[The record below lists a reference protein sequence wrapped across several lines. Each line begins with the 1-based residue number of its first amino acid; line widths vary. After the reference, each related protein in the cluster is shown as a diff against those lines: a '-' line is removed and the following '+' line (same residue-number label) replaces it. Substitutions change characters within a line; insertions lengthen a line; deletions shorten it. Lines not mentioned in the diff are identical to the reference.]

1 MANVSG
7 TKITDPLKGVDVQ
20 EDSER
25 MPPALGPEVT
35 AKSPT
40 ELELQASADVV
51 DEDLKK
57 QSQKETKREKLFPVR
72 LLKDYRPIGD
82 FEIGQPN
89 PETGKPYR
97 EPTEEERQKVKA
109 GTDILLPLEEA
120 KRAIALKI
128 GERNDPIK

>member
-7 TKITDPLKGVDVQ
+7 TKTDPMRNVVVP
-20 EDSER
+20 EDPDR
-25 MPPALGPEVT
+25 ILPALGPEIG
-35 AKSPT
+35 ARQQT
-40 ELELQASADVV
+40 ELEVQASADVV

-57 QSQKETKREKLFPVR
+57 RDKKEKMFPVR

-82 FEIGQPN
+82 FEIGQPD
-89 PETGKPYR
+89 PENGKPYR
-97 EPTEEERQKVKA
+97 SPTEEDRQKVLA
-109 GTDILLPLEEA
+109 GTDILLPVDEA

>member
-7 TKITDPLKGVDVQ
+7 TKIVEAPEDP
-20 EDSER
+20 ER
-25 MPPALGPEVT
+25 TLPALGPDVV

-40 ELELQASADVV
+40 ELEIQASADVV

-57 QSQKETKREKLFPVR
+57 QAQKETKREKLFPVR

-97 EPTEEERQKVKA
+97 EPTEEDRQKVKA